1 MAYRA
6 VKSCILN
13 QMPLSELLLIE
24 KIRALA
30 RQTSGRRRGTKDALG
45 AIRVGIGD
53 DCAVLAGSET
63 HDLLVTTDLCIQDVH
78 FRLDWHPA
86 ESVGHRCLTRGLSD
100 IAAMG
105 GEPTAAFLS
114 LSMPAHLPQKWVDG
128 FFKGFQRLAKRF
140 GVSLA
145 GGDIATSPRGIS
157 ADIVVLGR
165 VPKGKAIL
173 RSGARPG
180 DLIYVTGI
188 LGCSTEALAG
198 FKLGERRS
206 PSVTST
212 HYFPQPRLKVGQR
225 LREQGAATAM
235 IDISDGLST
244 DMAHIC
250 TESRV
255 SALLLRE
262 AIPFDR
268 SRKRR
273 FGERFEEDTR
283 RYVFALHG
291 GDDYELLFTAPRR
304 KKMPHTLGGTRISNI
319 GEIMPPKK
327 GAVPITIVHGDGR
340 VEPLDMRGWEHF
352 SSAEIGV

>member
-1 MAYRA
+1 
-6 VKSCILN
+6 
-13 QMPLSELLLIE
+13 MPLSELLLIE

-180 DLIYVTGI
+180 SAAGRFDLCNRNFGLFDGGACWIQARGATLAI
-188 LGCSTEALAG
+188 RHFHSLLSSTPPQSGPKVARAG
-198 FKLGERRS
+198 R
-206 PSVTST
+206 
-212 HYFPQPRLKVGQR
+212 
-225 LREQGAATAM
+225 
-235 IDISDGLST
+235 
-244 DMAHIC
+244 
-250 TESRV
+250 
-255 SALLLRE
+255 
-262 AIPFDR
+262 
-268 SRKRR
+268 
-273 FGERFEEDTR
+273 
-283 RYVFALHG
+283 
-291 GDDYELLFTAPRR
+291 GDCND
-304 KKMPHTLGGTRISNI
+304 
-319 GEIMPPKK
+319 
-327 GAVPITIVHGDGR
+327 
-340 VEPLDMRGWEHF
+340 
-352 SSAEIGV
+352 

>member
-1 MAYRA
+1 
-6 VKSCILN
+6 
-13 QMPLSELLLIE
+13 MPLSELLLIE

-30 RQTSGRRRGTKDALG
+30 RQTAGRHRGAKDALG
-45 AIRVGIGD
+45 AIRIGIGD
-53 DCAVLAGSET
+53 DCAVLAGSKT
-63 HDLLVTTDLCIQDVH
+63 DALLVTTDLCIKEVH
-78 FRLDWHPA
+78 GRFDGHPA
-86 ESVGHRCLTRGLSD
+86 VSLGHGCRRRGQSD

-188 LGCSTEALAG
+188 LGRCTQALAG
-198 FKLGERRS
+198 FKLGQRRS

-212 HYFPQPRLKVGQR
+212 HYFPQPRLKVAQR
-225 LREQGAATAM
+225 LREQGPPTAM
-235 IDISDGLST
+235 IDISDWLST
-244 DMAHIC
+244 TMP
-250 TESRV
+250 TLSTNSRV

-268 SRKRR
+268 DRR
-273 FGERFEEDTR
+273 
-283 RYVFALHG
+283 
-291 GDDYELLFTAPRR
+291 
-304 KKMPHTLGGTRISNI
+304 
-319 GEIMPPKK
+319 
-327 GAVPITIVHGDGR
+327 
-340 VEPLDMRGWEHF
+340 
-352 SSAEIGV
+352 